1 MRRVAL
7 ALLLGLRIAGDEG
20 GVEGVLMIVIVRE
33 GGMDLGQRQIRI
45 RLDDGRRPVAVSDV
59 IGDDVEHPM
68 AGAVEARNPA
78 GVQGDVGRGRVLR
91 HACPPARVIRAR

>member
-7 ALLLGLRIAGDEG
+7 ALRLGLRIAGDEG

-45 RLDDGRRPVAVSDV
+45 RLDDVRRTVAVSYV

-68 AGAVEARNPA
+68 AGAIEARNPA
-78 GVQGDVGRGRVLR
+78 GFQGDVGRGRVLR